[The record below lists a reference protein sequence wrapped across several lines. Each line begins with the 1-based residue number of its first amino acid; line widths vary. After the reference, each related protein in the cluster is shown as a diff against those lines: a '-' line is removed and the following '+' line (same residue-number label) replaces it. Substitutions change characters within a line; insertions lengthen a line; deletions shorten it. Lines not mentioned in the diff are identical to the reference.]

1 MRMAAAAVL
10 AAGVGMIA
18 GCGNSYRPVL
28 ATIGAVGPAGQPTK
42 YAVAVSTPTP
52 PGNPCPLTGQP
63 TSNGLLT
70 MVDFSG
76 DTVLVTAQL
85 GANPYYFA
93 LNGSGTVGFTL
104 NCDKT
109 LNSFDVSTQLISSQ
123 ILESTLPPGSNPAS
137 IFSTSS
143 STYLPDPGVGSVDQL
158 SSTPPALK
166 QELPAPSGY
175 SPIYMVGL
183 FNAPR
188 AYAINQANNGGLG
201 TVSAI
206 ETGLNAISAT
216 LTVGRGPVYGV
227 MSVDSRRAFI
237 LNQGDNTVSVINV
250 QNNALDTVPS
260 IPVGTRPVW
269 ADLASGLDEL
279 VVANQGP
286 VFPITGYS
294 IASNVITLKT
304 GPQALTAGQSVTLS
318 GFPQSTF
325 LNGQVVVVS
334 ATGLTGN
341 TFQAA
346 LTHANVAAVTEP
358 AQGFTGNGTTP
369 GSVTIINVPLCSATA
384 LPSNPNCYAAN
395 PVDATSFGTVQA
407 TVPVGVNP
415 IMVSVLSDFTR
426 AYVAKAGVAGLPCA
440 ANGVAV
446 AGVSTTC
453 TISVVNLLSNTVTA
467 TIPISGHPVYIA
479 TSNSTPTG
487 KVYVV
492 CNDSQVM
499 TVIETDTDSVDTTIP
514 LQGYGVSVRMT
525 QP

>member
-1 MRMAAAAVL
+1 MRMAAAVVL
-10 AAGVGMIA
+10 AACVGMIA

-28 ATIGAVGPAGQPTK
+28 ATIGAIGPAGQPTK

-52 PGNPCPLTGQP
+52 PGNPCPLAGQP

-85 GANPYYFA
+85 GVNPYYFA
-93 LNGSGTVGFTL
+93 LSAQGTIGYTL

-109 LNSFDVSTQLISSQ
+109 LNSFDVSTQLISSEV
-123 ILESTLPPGSNPAS
+123 LESTLPPGANPVSVFA
-137 IFSTSS
+137 TSS
-143 STYLPDPGVGSVDQL
+143 ATYLPDPGVAAVDQL

-175 SPIYMVGL
+175 SPIYVVGL
-183 FNAPR
+183 SNGSR
-188 AYAINQANNGGLG
+188 AYAISQANNGGAG
-201 TVSAI
+201 AVSAI
-206 ETGLNAISAT
+206 ETGGNTISAT
-216 LTVGRGPVYGV
+216 IPVGRGPVYGV
-227 MSVDSRRAFI
+227 MTFDQRRAFI

-250 QNNALDTVPS
+250 QNNGLDTVSS
-260 IPVGTRPVW
+260 IPVGVRPVW

-279 VVANQGP
+279 IVANEGP
-286 VFPITGYS
+286 VFPITGFS
-294 IASNVITLKT
+294 IAANVITLTT
-304 GPQALTAGQSVTLS
+304 GPQNLTAGQSVTLS

-325 LNGQVVVVS
+325 LNGKVVQVS

-341 TFQAA
+341 TFQAP
-346 LTHANVAAVTEP
+346 LTHANVVAASE
-358 AQGFTGNGTTP
+358 AGQAFTGDGTTP
-369 GSVTIINVPLCSATA
+369 GSVTIVNIPLCSVTA
-384 LPSNPNCYAAN
+384 LPSNPNCNPAN
-395 PVDATSFGTVQA
+395 PVDAINFGTVQK

-415 IMVSVLSDFTR
+415 IMVSVLSDYTR
-426 AYVAKAGVAGLPCA
+426 AYVANAGIAGLPCA
-440 ANGVAV
+440 TNGVAV

-467 TIPISGHPVYIA
+467 TIPISGHPVYRA
-479 TSNSTPTG
+479 TSDSTPTG

-499 TVIETDTDSVDTTIP
+499 TVIETDTDSLHTTIP